1 MIGGEFE
8 IIAEASN
15 PMQREKGSQIPL
27 PKGVEM
33 RVEVCKL
40 KISQAKSLG
49 RVFQPI
55 ECRSEV

>member
-27 PKGVEM
+27 PKGAEM
-33 RVEVCKL
+33 RVEV
-40 KISQAKSLG
+40 
-49 RVFQPI
+49 
-55 ECRSEV
+55 